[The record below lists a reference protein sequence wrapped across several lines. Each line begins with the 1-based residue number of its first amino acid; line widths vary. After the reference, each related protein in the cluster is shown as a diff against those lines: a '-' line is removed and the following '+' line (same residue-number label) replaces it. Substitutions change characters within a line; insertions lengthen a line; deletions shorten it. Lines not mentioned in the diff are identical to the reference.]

1 VKRIGIV
8 LAMMA
13 SGCSQ
18 LTVPELDE
26 THERLVVATGYF
38 ISANDAKHPRKP
50 LSESESELESV
61 SDCFCGPPAVAR
73 FAVTE
78 IISGTLDA
86 AAQIRLF
93 NTRGVFNK
101 ELRLGPAHPQ
111 VVVIRTD
118 GRSHFVS
125 ALFPFDMAR
134 TTTKEWA
141 LPIGLR
147 DLPDTLPCGASKL
160 VHPLDFQP
168 PGPRLRLDSYE
179 ATGYDVSESSFGES
193 ADGEFLYAH
202 QGILLRDLRKLAPRP
217 PEALYEANCEDAS

>member
-13 SGCSQ
+13 SGCSA

-26 THERLVVATGYF
+26 SHERYVVATGYF
-38 ISANDAKHPRKP
+38 ISVNEAKHPLKP
-50 LSESESELESV
+50 LTQEELELEGV

-73 FAVTE
+73 FEVTE
-78 IISGTLDA
+78 VISGPFEH

-93 NTRGVFNK
+93 NTRGVFN
-101 ELRLGPAHPQ
+101 EDLRLGPAHRQ
-111 VVVIRTD
+111 LVVISTD

-125 ALFPFDMAR
+125 ALFPFDLAR
-134 TTTKEWA
+134 TTTNEWA

-147 DLPDTLPCGASKL
+147 DLPDTLPCGAGKL
-160 VHPLDFQP
+160 VRPLDFQP
-168 PGPRLRLDSYE
+168 PGARLRLDSYE

-202 QGILLRDLRKLAPRP
+202 RGILLRDLRELPPRP
-217 PEALYEANCEDAS
+217 PEALYEANCDDES